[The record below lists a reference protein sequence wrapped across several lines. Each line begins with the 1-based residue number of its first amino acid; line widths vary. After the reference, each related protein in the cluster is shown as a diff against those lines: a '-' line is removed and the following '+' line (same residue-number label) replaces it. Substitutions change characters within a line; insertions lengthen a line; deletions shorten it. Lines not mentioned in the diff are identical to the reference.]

1 MVPLDLR
8 QFGAFEEQ
16 RLRAHVTAPI
26 LLRLPLHRRSIRVL
40 DLSQSG
46 ERRDLYRNPSPPA
59 ESLSSFSLSRLLSCQ
74 KLPTDDER

>member
-26 LLRLPLHRRSIRVL
+26 LLRLPLHRRAF
-40 DLSQSG
+40 
-46 ERRDLYRNPSPPA
+46 RDVDIPWVASAHRFLNRAAINPSI
-59 ESLSSFSLSRLLSCQ
+59 
-74 KLPTDDER
+74 